1 MPNNIMHKLDLW
13 LEKRISYTGY
23 SEKKVYAHRSIW
35 KNNLFSFIHCLGALI
50 AFLIFV
56 PQATLIIHYLYA
68 MLVIFTSNLVIF
80 LVLPRLF
87 IPVGFSTSLAMHL
100 VTFYYILRLGGIPT
114 SGGLILVGIVNVLAS
129 VTRQKTWY
137 SIILFALYIFLLIP
151 MVVLK
156 PWLHT
161 PDYITPDLNSIVY
174 VANIILLSGQVL
186 VLVLYFIRQ
195 QQKFEE
201 QETKHLKEINEI
213 KNRLFTNITHEF
225 RTPLTV
231 IQGMAD
237 LIRTQPEQWTETG
250 TLNIKTNSNILL
262 RMVNQMLGM
271 AKIDAGAIT
280 VNLIRRDINKYL
292 AYLVELFGSEALK
305 KKIDLRFASA
315 GNPFEMDFDT
325 DKLMHI
331 ITNLVSNALKFTTEG
346 GRVEVSTSVIDNGNM
361 FSIRVKDTGIGIE
374 KENMGHLFD
383 RFYQVESR
391 ISSGGTG
398 LGLAFTKEMV
408 ELLKGSISVQSIP
421 GSGTEF
427 TITLPVT
434 RNAPAGDMQESFQQL
449 QSPEEPGSVGEG
461 EPAEAPLL
469 LIVED
474 NHDVVQYLHAILK
487 TEYRVEVAENGQVG
501 IEKALDLIPDIILS
515 DVMMPVMDGIM
526 LLETVKN
533 DIRTSHIPM
542 VMLTAKADIKS
553 RLEGL
558 ERGADAYL
566 AKPFNEK
573 ELHIQ
578 LKNLVDLRK
587 KLYERYASLER
598 IPETSDKF
606 LQKEDGF
613 MIKVRQVLED
623 NLRDDEFGVSNLCR
637 ELAVSRAQLYRK
649 FKFLCNKTIA
659 DYFKSMRLNRARVLL
674 STTNLNVTEVTFSV
688 GFKNISY
695 FSREFTREFG
705 ISPSEFRK

>member
-1 MPNNIMHKLDLW
+1 
-13 LEKRISYTGY
+13 
-23 SEKKVYAHRSIW
+23 
-35 KNNLFSFIHCLGALI
+35 
-50 AFLIFV
+50 
-56 PQATLIIHYLYA
+56 
-68 MLVIFTSNLVIF
+68 
-80 LVLPRLF
+80 
-87 IPVGFSTSLAMHL
+87 
-100 VTFYYILRLGGIPT
+100 
-114 SGGLILVGIVNVLAS
+114 
-129 VTRQKTWY
+129 
-137 SIILFALYIFLLIP
+137 
-151 MVVLK
+151 
-156 PWLHT
+156 
-161 PDYITPDLNSIVY
+161 
-174 VANIILLSGQVL
+174 
-186 VLVLYFIRQ
+186 
-195 QQKFEE
+195 
-201 QETKHLKEINEI
+201 
-213 KNRLFTNITHEF
+213 
-225 RTPLTV
+225 
-231 IQGMAD
+231 
-237 LIRTQPEQWTETG
+237 
-250 TLNIKTNSNILL
+250 
-262 RMVNQMLGM
+262 
-271 AKIDAGAIT
+271 
-280 VNLIRRDINKYL
+280 
-292 AYLVELFGSEALK
+292 
-305 KKIDLRFASA
+305 
-315 GNPFEMDFDT
+315 
-325 DKLMHI
+325 
-331 ITNLVSNALKFTTEG
+331 
-346 GRVEVSTSVIDNGNM
+346 
-361 FSIRVKDTGIGIE
+361 
-374 KENMGHLFD
+374 
-383 RFYQVESR
+383 
-391 ISSGGTG
+391 
-398 LGLAFTKEMV
+398 V
-408 ELLKGSISVQSIP
+408 ELLKGSVSVESIP

-427 TITLPVT
+427 IITLPVT
-434 RNAPAGDMQESFQQL
+434 RNAPAGDMQDSFQQL
-449 QSPEEPGSVGEG
+449 QSPAEPGLAGEG

-623 NLRDDEFGVSNLCR
+623 NLRDDEFGVSSLCR